1 MRKRTRPAVRPSSD
15 DPIIINLRPFTV
27 RPFTIRESPSTAAT
41 DAEASSSSSVMLKQI
56 YCELPPP
63 SKYSA
68 LAELAQWFGELPME
82 SSTLDDLRTDV
93 AFRLDGVTEAVKSLI
108 DRCRIATSHSTEPAA
123 PVGSAAA
130 ILRQA
135 AMVLDMLHHDATVCQ
150 KKVGAA

>member
-1 MRKRTRPAVRPSSD
+1 MKKAIRPMVRRSSD

-27 RPFTIRESPSTAAT
+27 RPLTIREGPSTAAT
-41 DAEASSSSSVMLKQI
+41 DAEANSSSVMLKQI

-68 LAELAQWFGELPME
+68 LAELAEWFGELPME
-82 SSTLDDLRTDV
+82 SRTLEDLRADV
-93 AFRLDGVTEAVKSLI
+93 TFRLDGVTEAVKVLI
-108 DRCRIATSHSTEPAA
+108 DRCRIATSRSTEPAA

-150 KKVGAA
+150 KTVEAA